1 MLHRKSQIGE
11 GSPALLTNEWD
22 SLHYFMIL
30 KETPPMKLWK
40 RVAVAAAFLGGL
52 CISSP
57 ANAQIGLYA
66 NFSAAKLNL
75 GNTDWVYGPG
85 FGGYIDHG
93 HLIFLSTGL
102 DARGVI
108 LGAGQSTSFDAGY
121 IGPRVA
127 FRPHVLPIK
136 PYVEALAGVG
146 RLSTGATDTTK
157 FSYQFVGGVD
167 YTLIPRI
174 DWRVAEFSYG
184 GLSIFDTSL
193 HPKTISTGIVVRLP
207 GFF

>member
-1 MLHRKSQIGE
+1 
-11 GSPALLTNEWD
+11 
-22 SLHYFMIL
+22 
-30 KETPPMKLWK
+30 MKPT
-40 RVAVAAAFLGGL
+40 RMVHIVAAIVAGL
-52 CISSP
+52 VSI
-57 ANAQIGLYA
+57 ATAHAQIGLYA

-75 GNTDWVYGPG
+75 ANTDWIYGPG

-108 LGAGQSTSFDAGY
+108 LGAGQSTKFDAGY

-146 RLSTGATDTTK
+146 HTEFGQGFSSTSVTK

-167 YTLIPRI
+167 YTLLPRI

-193 HPKTISTGIVVRLP
+193 HPKTISTGIVIRLP
-207 GFF
+207 GVF

>member
-1 MLHRKSQIGE
+1 
-11 GSPALLTNEWD
+11 
-22 SLHYFMIL
+22 
-30 KETPPMKLWK
+30 MKL
-40 RVAVAAAFLGGL
+40 RRMLTIAATLAGVMTAAA
-52 CISSP
+52 
-57 ANAQIGLYA
+57 AHAQIGVYA

-93 HLIFLSTGL
+93 HLIFLSTGI

-108 LGAGQSTSFDAGY
+108 LGSGQSTQFDAGY

-146 RLSTGATDTTK
+146 RLSSGATDTTK

-193 HPKTISTGIVVRLP
+193 HPKTISTGIVIRLP
-207 GFF
+207 GVF